1 VVTVSSDA
9 KLKQVAEIMA
19 RVAEDTSV
27 PRNIRRAANE
37 AKDVLLKKENDPVVK
52 ASSATMILDEI
63 SNDPNMPI
71 HTRTTIWSALSVL
84 ETVRE

>member
-1 VVTVSSDA
+1 MSSDA
-9 KLKQVAEIMA
+9 KLRQVAEIMA

-37 AKDVLLKKENDPVVK
+37 ARDALLKKEGDPVVK

-71 HTRTTIWSALSVL
+71 HTRTMIWNAISVL

>member
-1 VVTVSSDA
+1 MSSDA
-9 KLKQVAEIMA
+9 KLRQVAEIMA

-37 AKDVLLKKENDPVVK
+37 AKDALLKKEGDPVVK
-52 ASSATMILDEI
+52 ASSAIMILDEI